1 MTTKKQKITAVL
13 ALAIAFGLGM
23 TVMCGCSYFTQEKV
37 AEIHKT
43 VGTILDIAYTS
54 GGAVLV
60 EQKIDQL
67 VADGKITAQQGEM
80 LKEASRRSYEA
91 LQAKLAELSVKD
103 VAVEVSVK
111 MKPGW
116 ELAFRPGFSFQ
127 QKWTIP
133 HAVIRAQRSFWRRTV
148 FLTIRGMRPGPAFA
162 QHAPQFREQRRIY
175 EQVDA
180 GNAPIS
186 FLHNFLKYRSA
197 GFA

>member
-1 MTTKKQKITAVL
+1 MTKKQKITAVL
-13 ALAIAFGLGM
+13 ALAFAFSLSM
-23 TVMCGCSYFTQEKV
+23 AVMCGCSYLTQEKV

-67 VADGKITAQQGEM
+67 VADGKITPQQGEM
-80 LKEASRRSYEA
+80 LKEAARRSYEA
-91 LQAKLAELSVKD
+91 LQAKLTP
-103 VAVEVSVK
+103 EVLRGSAGQTHGTFCQRRDRRSFRVK

-133 HAVIRAQRSFWRRTV
+133 HAVIRAQKPLWRRTV

-162 QHAPQFREQRRIY
+162 QHAP
-175 EQVDA
+175 
-180 GNAPIS
+180 
-186 FLHNFLKYRSA
+186 
-197 GFA
+197 